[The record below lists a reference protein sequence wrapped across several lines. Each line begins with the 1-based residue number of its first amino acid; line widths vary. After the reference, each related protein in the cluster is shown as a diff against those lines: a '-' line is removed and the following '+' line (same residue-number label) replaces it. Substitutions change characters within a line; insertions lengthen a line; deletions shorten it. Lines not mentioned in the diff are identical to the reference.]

1 MLPPSP
7 SNSDKATIDNSVL
20 ARASGALKG
29 AVQGWFGA
37 GTAPAPVTDPAQQQQ
52 LAGRQFDFPT
62 QVNTRWQPRAGE
74 ATTFAQ
80 LRGLADTCDILRLV
94 IETRKDQLAKMRF
107 SIRPLKPKQPV
118 DDRCAQIEAFFKTPD
133 GEHTWSGWLRML
145 LEDMFVT
152 DAATIYP
159 WLNNDGT
166 PYRFEILDGSTIK
179 RVIDDR
185 GRTPAVPQPAYQQI
199 LKGMAAVNYTADELV
214 YNPRNKRSNKLYGF
228 SPVEQIV
235 NTVNIAIRRSL
246 YQLQYYTEGSTPD
259 LIFQAPKDWNMTQV
273 KDFNDWW
280 DSKLRGNTAERRRTQ
295 FVPNGI
301 EPINTKEGA
310 LVDKYDEWLAR
321 IVCYAFSV
329 SPQAFVAQVNKATA
343 ETAHKQALEE
353 GLHPIMQWVKD
364 TMDLLLWKYF
374 DHKDLEFVW
383 EDQESVSPDLQSQI
397 DDRALKNGTV
407 TVNEIRAKRGDDP
420 VEGGDVPLVLT
431 AAGYVPINA
440 YTLDVQRKA
449 AELTHASSVA
459 PPVAPVAAS
468 QAKEPVD
475 DPHAAKVHKGLFTG
489 LIPINRERPE
499 ITKARDAL
507 EASLKK
513 SFKKMAD
520 RVAKE
525 ALKVKKDK
533 SDPFEGFDWE
543 EWTEALAGGF
553 ATTLAAVAKDGVIE
567 ASVQIGMTVND
578 NANDAAVAWAEQHA
592 AELVGKKVV
601 DGALVDNPDAAY
613 SIVDTTRDLIRGDV
627 AAAKESG
634 ATTDELATTLRDSYA
649 FSDARAE
656 TIARTE
662 VARADVQSSLI
673 TYRESGVVESKRWI
687 VGAGCCEECTA
698 VDGEEVGLDEDF
710 SNGEEGAPAHPNCR
724 CDVIPV
730 LTPQDNEQEGT
741 DQ

>member
-7 SNSDKATIDNSVL
+7 SNSDKASIDSSVL

-37 GTAPAPVTDPAQQQQ
+37 GLAPAPVTDATQQEQ
-52 LAGRQFDFPT
+52 LAGRQFDFPA
-62 QVNTRWQPRAGE
+62 QANTRWQPRAGE

-80 LRGLADTCDILRLV
+80 LRGLADSCDILRLV

-118 DDRCAQIEAFFKTPD
+118 DDRCAQIEAFLKTPD

-159 WLNNDGT
+159 WLNNNGT

-185 GRTPAVPQPAYQQI
+185 GRTPAAPLPAYQQI

-329 SPQAFVAQVNKATA
+329 SPQSFVSQVNRATA

-364 TMDLLLWKYF
+364 TMDLLIWKYF
-374 DHKDLEFVW
+374 DCKDLEFVW

-431 AAGYVPINA
+431 SSGYVPINA
-440 YTLDVQRKA
+440 YTLDAERKTLELANAPSAVPA
-449 AELTHASSVA
+449 ALN
-459 PPVAPVAAS
+459 
-468 QAKEPVD
+468 
-475 DPHAAKVHKGLFTG
+475 AAKAPTTETTNATKVSKGLFTG
-489 LIPINRERPE
+489 LMPIDRERPA
-499 ITKARDAL
+499 ITKARGAL
-507 EASLKK
+507 EDTLKK

-525 ALKVKKDK
+525 TLKVKKDK
-533 SDPFEGFDWE
+533 SDPFGGLDWE
-543 EWTEALAGGF
+543 EWTEALAVGF
-553 ATTLAAVAKDGVIE
+553 TTTLVAVAKDGSIE
-567 ASVQIGMTVND
+567 ASVQIGIETN
-578 NANDAAVAWAEQHA
+578 NAVNDAAVAWAEQHA

-613 SIVDTTRDLIRGDV
+613 GIVDTTRDLIRADV

-634 ATTDELATTLRDSYA
+634 ATTDELAATLRDSYA

-662 VARADVQSSLI
+662 VARTDVQSSLI
-673 TYRESGVVESKRWI
+673 TYRESGVVEGKRWL
-687 VGAGCCEECTA
+687 VGAGCCQDCA
-698 VDGEEVGLDEDF
+698 DIDGEEVGLDEDF
-710 SNGEEGAPAHPNCR
+710 SNGESGAPAHPNCR

-730 LTPQDNEQEGT
+730 LTPANEQEGT